1 MSIQTDR
8 VFIKA
13 LQESEEI
20 AELVGDRIYPI
31 SIPGTDEEAENEP
44 VPYIVV
50 MYDGFQNLYETKDN
64 PYYGD
69 EDRVTISIL
78 VTAES
83 PDELAQLTELVRET
97 IDEWMMTYQAPEEG
111 EDLTPL
117 IPSAYDVTGSEKTYD
132 WLKPCYQMTL
142 RYNCDT
148 EK

>member
-1 MSIQTDR
+1 M
-8 VFIKA
+8 
-13 LQESEEI
+13 
-20 AELVGDRIYPI
+20 
-31 SIPGTDEEAENEP
+31 
-44 VPYIVV
+44 
-50 MYDGFQNLYETKDN
+50 
-64 PYYGD
+64 
-69 EDRVTISIL
+69 TISIL

-97 IDEWMMTYQAPEEG
+97 IDEWMMNYQAPEEG

-132 WLKPCYQMTL
+132 WIKPCYQMTL